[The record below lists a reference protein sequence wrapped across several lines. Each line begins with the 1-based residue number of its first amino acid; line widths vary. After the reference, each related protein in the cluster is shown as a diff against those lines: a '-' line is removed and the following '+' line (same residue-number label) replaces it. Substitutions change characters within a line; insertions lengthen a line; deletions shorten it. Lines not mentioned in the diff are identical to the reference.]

1 MLCFSSLWML
11 PVYAFFGINEL
22 QLLLKK
28 KDRPDPVKECK
39 ISKQILEML
48 ASVPPI
54 ESLSPFYK
62 KKKKMQVMAV

>member
-1 MLCFSSLWML
+1 ML

-28 KDRPDPVKECK
+28 RKDRPGPVKECI

-48 ASVPPI
+48 TSAPPI
-54 ESLSPFYK
+54 ENLSCF
-62 KKKKMQVMAV
+62 KKKKMQVMAMN